1 MWLRSSLYECVFF
14 YEQDIALLSER
25 GDIKN
30 KNLKRMKLN
39 TQIST
44 SLSECNLVENE
55 DGSFLLPDLNLMPC
69 EEATLYDYKYCKVKD
84 THLNH

>member
-1 MWLRSSLYECVFF
+1 M
-14 YEQDIALLSER
+14 LSER